1 MIKDA
6 ATVSDIASEEMID
19 SRDLI
24 DLRAELEAWRD
35 DEDRDANAYLM
46 SDVVAMLNAIEAF
59 EDAGVAD
66 WNYGE
71 TFIREDYF
79 ETYARELA
87 EDIGSVSRD
96 MPWPLTHIDW
106 KAAADDLLQDYT
118 SVEVNGWT
126 FYAR

>member
-1 MIKDA
+1 
-6 ATVSDIASEEMID
+6 MID